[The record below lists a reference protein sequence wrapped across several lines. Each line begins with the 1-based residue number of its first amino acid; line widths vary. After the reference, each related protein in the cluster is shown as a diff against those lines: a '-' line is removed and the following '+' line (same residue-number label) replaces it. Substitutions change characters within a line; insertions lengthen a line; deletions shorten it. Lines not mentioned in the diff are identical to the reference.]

1 MNDGPSWFR
10 IPLEPE
16 SNCSII
22 EHMSRESEH
31 LGTRVAAA
39 RRNAGLTQEECAARV
54 GIARSALAKVETGR
68 RGISATELVRLAQAM
83 EMRVEWFFEDAP
95 QAVLSRRNAAE
106 PGAASP
112 SVDLFTERI
121 AREVEFLQRLGEL
134 ELAETPAIAFPKTS
148 EEAEHAA
155 AKARRQLGYNQEQ
168 PAIAL
173 DARASDLGLL
183 AFSWEFGEN
192 GADGASLLL
201 ACGGV
206 AVVNGSCQTG
216 RRRLTL
222 AHELGHYVFGDEYS
236 TDWRVAEAPAARR
249 EGRIDRFARALLLPA
264 VALKNRWS
272 GGDDTRVDAV
282 RLASEYRVDMA
293 TLARRLDE
301 MEIASPQELAVVRA
315 TRTRQS
321 DIVELGLIVA
331 DELSP
336 PRLPDAYVKAVLNL
350 YRREEVSAARA
361 LGLLLDTWQENDLPD
376 LPPLPADAVWSFVS

>member
-1 MNDGPSWFR
+1 MRRLGVKIR
-10 IPLEPE
+10 LEPDGY
-16 SNCSII
+16 CSII
-22 EHMSRESEH
+22 EHMSRESEQ
-31 LGTRVAAA
+31 LGARVAAA
-39 RRNAGLTQEECAARV
+39 RRDAGLTQEECATRV

-68 RGISATELVRLAQAM
+68 RGISATELVRLAQALK
-83 EMRVEWFFEDAP
+83 MRVEWFFEDAP

-106 PGAASP
+106 PGAPSP

-134 ELAETPAIAFPKTS
+134 ELAETPAMEFPETP
-148 EEAEHAA
+148 EQAEHAA
-155 AKARRQLGYNQEQ
+155 VEARRRLGYDHEE
-168 PAIAL
+168 PATAL
-173 DARASDLGLL
+173 GAHAAELGLL
-183 AFSWEFGEN
+183 VFSKELGTS
-192 GADGASLLL
+192 GDDGASVLLER
-201 ACGGV
+201 GGI
-206 AVVNGSCQTG
+206 AVVNGSFQTG

-236 TDWRVAEAPAARR
+236 TDWRVAEAPAAKR
-249 EGRIDRFARALLLPA
+249 EGLIDRFARALLLPA
-264 VALKNRWS
+264 AALRNRWS

-282 RLASEYRVDMA
+282 RLASEYRVDMT

-301 MEIASPQELAVVRA
+301 LEVASPQDLAVVRA

-336 PRLPDAYVKAVLNL
+336 PMLPDAYVKAVLNL
-350 YRREEVSAARA
+350 YRHEEVSAARA
-361 LGLLLDTWQENDLPD
+361 LGLLLDTWQEDDLPD

>member
-1 MNDGPSWFR
+1 MHLLGVKV
-10 IPLEPE
+10 PLE
-16 SNCSII
+16 SKSDCSII
-22 EHMSRESEH
+22 EHMSRESER
-31 LGTRVAAA
+31 LGARVAAA
-39 RRNAGLTQEECAARV
+39 RRDAGLTQAECAARV
-54 GIARSALAKVETGR
+54 GIARSALAKIETGT
-68 RGISATELVRLAQAM
+68 RGISANELVRLAQAL

-95 QAVLSRRNAAE
+95 RAVLSRRSAGE
-106 PGAASP
+106 PGAPSL

-134 ELAETPAIAFPKTS
+134 ELAETPAIAFPKTP
-148 EEAEHAA
+148 EKAEQAA
-155 AKARRQLGYNQEQ
+155 VEARRQLGYDHEQ
-168 PAIAL
+168 PATAL

-183 AFSWEFGEN
+183 AFAWEFGES
-192 GADGASLLL
+192 GADGASVLLT
-201 ACGGV
+201 CGGV
-206 AVVNGSCQTG
+206 AVVNGSFQTG

-264 VALKNRWS
+264 AALRNRWN
-272 GGDDTRVDAV
+272 GGDDTRFDAV
-282 RLASEYRVDMA
+282 RLASEYRVDMS
-293 TLARRLDE
+293 TLARRIQEL
-301 MEIASPQELAVVRA
+301 EIASPQELAVVRA

-336 PRLPDAYVKAVLNL
+336 PRLPDTYVKAVLNL

-361 LGLLLDTWQENDLPD
+361 LGLLLDTWQEDDLPD

>member
-1 MNDGPSWFR
+1 MHRFGVKV
-10 IPLEPE
+10 PLESE
-16 SNCSII
+16 SDCSII
-22 EHMSRESEH
+22 EHMSKESEQ
-31 LGTRVAAA
+31 LGVRVAAA
-39 RRNAGLTQEECAARV
+39 RRDVGLTQEECAARV
-54 GIARSALAKVETGR
+54 GIARSALAKIETGI
-68 RGISATELVRLAQAM
+68 RGISATELVRLAQAL

-106 PGAASP
+106 PGAPSP

-134 ELAETPAIAFPKTS
+134 ELAETPAITFPEAS

-155 AKARRQLGYNQEQ
+155 AEARRRLGYDHEE
-168 PAIAL
+168 PVTAL
-173 DARASDLGLL
+173 DARAAELGLL
-183 AFSWEFGEN
+183 AFSWEFGEH
-192 GADGASLLL
+192 GADGASVLL
-201 ACGGV
+201 AQGGI
-206 AVVNGSCQTG
+206 AVVNGSFQTG

-236 TDWRVAEAPAARR
+236 TDWRVAEAPAAKR
-249 EGRIDRFARALLLPA
+249 EGLIDRFARALLLPA
-264 VALKNRWS
+264 AALRSRWS

-282 RLASEYRVDMA
+282 RLASEYRVDMT

-301 MEIASPQELAVVRA
+301 LEIASPQELALVRA

-361 LGLLLDTWQENDLPD
+361 LGLLLDTWQEDDLPD